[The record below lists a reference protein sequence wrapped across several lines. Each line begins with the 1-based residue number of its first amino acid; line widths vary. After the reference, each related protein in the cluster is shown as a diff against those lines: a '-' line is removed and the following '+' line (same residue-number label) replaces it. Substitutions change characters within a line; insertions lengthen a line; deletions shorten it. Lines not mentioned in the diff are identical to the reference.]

1 VPLTPDVVTRTD
13 DAAGDAFLTF
23 LDGSGRRS
31 QAVVLVNL
39 AGDPM
44 GVTGTPVVVATGSN
58 EVLIDSTSPVNVNI
72 ASTSHTH
79 AHVISATAGSA
90 VANALI
96 YTGVTTLVEFR
107 VLLDPTVSVDR
118 WVMLFDS
125 ATGVIGDL
133 ENTAPLWRIF
143 VPAGAEASETWNPSG
158 LEFAVGIIAA
168 VSSTID
174 TLTLTGAEAYF
185 HAIRY

>member
-1 VPLTPDVVTRTD
+1 MALTPDVVTRTD

-31 QAVVLVNL
+31 QAVVQVNE
-39 AGDPM
+39 GGNPM
-44 GVTGTPVVVATGSN
+44 GITGTPVVVATGSN
-58 EVLIDSTSPVNVNI
+58 EVLIDSSTPINVNI
-72 ASTSHTH
+72 ASTSHVHTH
-79 AHVISATAGSA
+79 VTSATAGTA

-96 YTGVTTLVEFR
+96 YSGVTTLVELR

-125 ATGVIGDL
+125 IAAIGTL
-133 ENTAPLWRIF
+133 ETTAPLWRIF
-143 VPAGAEASETWNPSG
+143 VPAGAEASESWNPSG
-158 LEFAVGIIAA
+158 LEFADGITVA
-168 VSSTID
+168 VSSTIAV
-174 TLTLTGAEAYF
+174 LTLTGAEAFF

>member
-1 VPLTPDVVTRTD
+1 MPLTPDVVTRTD

-23 LDGSGRRS
+23 LDGTGRRS

-39 AGDPM
+39 NGDPM

-58 EVLIDSTSPVNVNI
+58 EVLIDSTTPVNVNI
-72 ASTSHTH
+72 ASTTHTH
-79 AHVISATAGSA
+79 THVVSATAGAA

-96 YTGVTTLVEFR
+96 YSGVTTLVEFR

-125 ATGVIGDL
+125 IAAIGTL
-133 ENTAPLWRIF
+133 ESSAPLWRIF

-158 LEFAVGIIAA
+158 LEFADGITVA
-168 VSSTID
+168 VSSTIAV
-174 TLTLTGAEAYF
+174 LTLTGAEAFF